1 MNPRSF
7 LRMAVISLVVTG
19 VLTLT
24 ASAQSSAAA
33 TKEYNRLVALAKALA
48 KITGDNM
55 NREPHKSILKK
66 NEKDIVYSEPSGEW
80 LVRSVRFW
88 DLQKKYSKLPIAQE
102 IAWTAANTSI
112 PGECEGYAPCYVYA
126 MRITDGEYL
135 KLYPRGKYARKA
147 IDNLI
152 GGFKPIVDDIK
163 PAETYSGPG
172 EGEERADFKK
182 HLDELTAIVKK
193 TKQPKTATLLAQIK
207 KLHDAYN

>member
-1 MNPRSF
+1 ME
-7 LRMAVISLVVTG
+7 LRKFTHLLAYGLLATA
-19 VLTLT
+19 VLTFT
-24 ASAQSSAAA
+24 ANAQSSTAAS
-33 TKEYNRLVALAKALA
+33 KEYNRLVTLGKALA

-55 NREPHKSILKK
+55 NKEPNKSILKR

-80 LVRSVRFW
+80 LVRSDRYW
-88 DLQKKYSKLPIAQE
+88 DLRKKYSKLPIAQE

-135 KLYPRGKYARKA
+135 SLYPTGKYARKA
-147 IDNLI
+147 IDNLLGSI
-152 GGFKPIVDDIK
+152 KPIVDDIK

-193 TKQPKTATLLAQIK
+193 TKQPKTAALLAQIK

>member
-1 MNPRSF
+1 MDPRS
-7 LRMAVISLVVTG
+7 LVRFAIIGIFITG
-19 VLTLT
+19 VLSMT
-24 ASAQSSAAA
+24 ANAQSAAA
-33 TKEYNRLVALAKALA
+33 ASKEYNRLLALAKALT

-66 NEKDIVYSEPSGEW
+66 SDNDIVYSEPSGEW
-80 LVRSVRFW
+80 LVRAVRFW

-147 IDNLI
+147 IDNLLGSI
-152 GGFKPIVDDIK
+152 KPIVDDIK

>member
-1 MNPRSF
+1 MDMRK
-7 LRMAVISLVVTG
+7 
-19 VLTLT
+19 LTRLLT
-24 ASAQSSAAA
+24 FGILATAAMTFTVSAQSSAAA
-33 TKEYNRLVALAKALA
+33 TKEYNRLVALARSLK
-48 KITGDNM
+48 KINGDNM
-55 NREPHKSILKK
+55 NREPHKSILKR

-80 LVRSVRFW
+80 LVRSDRYW
-88 DLQKKYSKLPIAQE
+88 DLQKKYSKLPIAEE

-135 KLYPRGKYARKA
+135 SLYPKGKYARKA
-147 IDNLI
+147 IDNLLA
-152 GGFKPIVDDIK
+152 GFKPIIDDIK

-172 EGEERADFKK
+172 EGEERVDFKK